1 MKVYQAR
8 LMVATPGTSRVGAN
22 YGHSVGFCCSVQAL
36 HSSSGERKL
45 SPGIWAQRRCAWA
58 SEPQNFGANLRRER
72 IRLGVAQD
80 KLARESDLTQTYI
93 SQLES
98 AQKAAS
104 LDSIERIA
112 AALGIDPSL
121 LLREV

>member
-1 MKVYQAR
+1 MG
-8 LMVATPGTSRVGAN
+8 AT
-22 YGHSVGFCCSVQAL
+22 
-36 HSSSGERKL
+36 RKPKL
-45 SPGIWAQRRCAWA
+45 RQI
-58 SEPQNFGANLRRER
+58 FGANLRRER

-112 AALGIDPSL
+112 AALGIDPAIL
-121 LLREV
+121 LQKA